1 MNLKIGSR
9 IFLKKAFI
17 ERIVITNDMSNS
29 SLAFGIVA
37 ITDYAIN
44 LKNLRTG
51 KLYTIPLAEMQGNV
65 DESADLQRPPIAPPK
80 TTEKIEV
87 VTLNSPIKIETPT
100 KPRRDFTYEA
110 TATLRFSTA
119 TANVVVLKTGDPFAY
134 LYEN

>member
-9 IFLKKAFI
+9 IFLKKTFI
-17 ERIVITNDMSNS
+17 ERIVKVSDMANS

-65 DESADLQRPPIAPPK
+65 DESADLQRPPIAPLK
-80 TTEKIEV
+80 TEKIEV

-100 KPRRDFTYEA
+100 RPRRDFTYEA
-110 TATLRFSTA
+110 TATLHFSTA
-119 TANVVVLKTGDPFAY
+119 TANIVVLKTGDPFAY
-134 LYEN
+134 LYES

>member
-17 ERIVITNDMSNS
+17 ERIVKANDIVGS

-37 ITDYAIN
+37 VTDYAIN

-65 DESADLQRPPIAPPK
+65 DESADLQRPAPIAK
-80 TTEKIEV
+80 EKIEV
-87 VTLNSPIKIETPT
+87 VTLNSPIKIETPI
-100 KPRRDFTYEA
+100 KPRKDFTYEA
-110 TATLRFSTA
+110 TATLHFISA